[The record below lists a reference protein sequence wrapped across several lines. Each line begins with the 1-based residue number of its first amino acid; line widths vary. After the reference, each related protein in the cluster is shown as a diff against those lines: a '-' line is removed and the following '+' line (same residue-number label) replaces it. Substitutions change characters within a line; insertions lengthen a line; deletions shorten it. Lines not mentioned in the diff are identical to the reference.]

1 MTEIIQFESEND
13 KEESSPVV
21 NTPMD
26 QRPDLDELGIIEIE
40 KGVCEDTFENRQ
52 ILRKALLRWDPV
64 YDSSGNI
71 TPYISARTLDQQ
83 KQRALLSL
91 DKKKSLLLDPGNNNS
106 DFLTGLDLLLSDEAI
121 KIVPPWVLNA
131 TRLWQKEQEAGG
143 PPSAKRK
150 PLAHPVRCRAIKTDG
165 LRCQQWSSGRPNDD
179 SLCMTHLKTGR
190 ITSEMVDK
198 ARKKIQQAAG
208 YAVDTLEELMSDAI
222 SEPVRLK
229 AATEIL
235 DRAGVRGGVEIDV
248 GVDISGERPAHVI
261 VAERLE
267 RLAAAKAMSTAQEL
281 VQEGVVTEEVYEIT
295 NVQPK
300 LQREDGSDPDAR
312 N

>member
-1 MTEIIQFESEND
+1 MSDLIQFDNEKDEQ
-13 KEESSPVV
+13 EEAVPVV
-21 NTPMD
+21 NIPLD
-26 QRPDLDELGIIEIE
+26 QRPDLDELGIMEIE
-40 KGVCEDTFENRQ
+40 RGVCEDTFENRQ
-52 ILRKALLRWDPV
+52 LLRKALLRWDPV
-64 YDSSGNI
+64 YDSQGSI
-71 TPYISARTLDQQ
+71 TPFIAARTLDQQ
-83 KQRALLSL
+83 KQRALMSL
-91 DKKKSLLLDPGNNNS
+91 DKKRTLLLDPGNNNS
-106 DFLTGLDLLLSDEAI
+106 DFLTGLDLLLNDEAI
-121 KIVPPWVLNA
+121 KIVPPWVLNS

-150 PLAHPVRCRAIKTDG
+150 PLAHPVRCRAVKTDG
-165 LRCQQWSSGRPNDD
+165 LRCQQWSSGRPKDD

-198 ARKKIQQAAG
+198 ARKRIQQAAG
-208 YAVDTLEELMSDAI
+208 YAVDTLEELMTDAV

-267 RLAAAKAMSTAQEL
+267 RLAAAKALDTAQTL
-281 VQEGVVTEEVYEIT
+281 VQEGVDTTEVYEIT

-300 LQREDGSDPDAR
+300 TEESR
-312 N
+312 